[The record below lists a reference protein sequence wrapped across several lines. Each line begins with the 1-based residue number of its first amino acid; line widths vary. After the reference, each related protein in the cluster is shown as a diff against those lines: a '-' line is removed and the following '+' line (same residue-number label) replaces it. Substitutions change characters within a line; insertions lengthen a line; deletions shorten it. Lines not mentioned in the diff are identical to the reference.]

1 MAELFLSDGSE
12 FSKIPLLTETITTDT
27 NLDNHSKTGYYVVR
41 GVPSTGGNAS
51 SPVNQW
57 ASVFTDA
64 DIGTPFQIAIPDGA
78 VSYLYKRA
86 LGSSTWKKMSAGYA
100 DSAGSANTANS
111 ANSANVANTATKS
124 SSTDGVD
131 VADTRNENPAPKDA
145 GFDKKKF
152 TVDFKTASKIN
163 SPTGCNGE
171 FCGVLSLAPWAE
183 TSGGHGYQLA
193 FGYASAGH
201 PRLALRGSDL
211 SASSWNSWYKI
222 YTSDDKPT
230 LSELGAAAT
239 SHTHTRAQIADFP
252 SKLEPY
258 FANNT
263 WYVVGDDAAIG
274 DHNKGGAFCIKG
286 LNGTPNV
293 SLYNSDDSYY
303 GQCITSA
310 DIGSQSVK
318 YATTAGSANT
328 EYSVQVSST
337 QPTDSRCKLWIKI

>member
-51 SPVNQW
+51 SPINQW

-100 DSAGSANTANS
+100 DSAGSANTANTATT
-111 ANSANVANTATKS
+111 ANSANTANTANSAKTANTANNATNANNS
-124 SSTDGVD
+124 GSLY

-145 GFDKKKF
+145 GFDKKRL

-163 SPTGCNGE
+163 SPIGCNGT
-171 FCGVLSLAPWAE
+171 FCGVLSLAPWSE

-193 FGYASAGH
+193 FGYADAGH

-230 LSELGAAAT
+230 LSELGAAAASNLVSQAFSALVTVPCNAPQATINVKALSAT
-239 SHTHTRAQIADFP
+239 SVRIA
-252 SKLEPY
+252 
-258 FANNT
+258 NII
-263 WYVVGDDAAIG
+263 VV
-274 DHNKGGAFCIKG
+274 
-286 LNGTPNV
+286 
-293 SLYNSDDSYY
+293 
-303 GQCITSA
+303 
-310 DIGSQSVK
+310 
-318 YATTAGSANT
+318 
-328 EYSVQVSST
+328 
-337 QPTDSRCKLWIKI
+337 KIA

>member
-1 MAELFLSDGSE
+1 M
-12 FSKIPLLTETITTDT
+12 
-27 NLDNHSKTGYYVVR
+27 
-41 GVPSTGGNAS
+41 PSTGGNAS

-78 VSYLYKRA
+78 VPYLYKRA

-131 VADTRNENPAPKDA
+131 VVDTRNENPAPKDA

-171 FCGVLSLAPWAE
+171 FCGVLSLAPWSE

-201 PRLALRGSDL
+201 AID
-211 SASSWNSWYKI
+211 
-222 YTSDDKPT
+222 T
-230 LSELGAAAT
+230 GAAASNLVSQAFSVLVTVPCNAPQATINVKALSAT
-239 SHTHTRAQIADFP
+239 SVRIA
-252 SKLEPY
+252 
-258 FANNT
+258 NII
-263 WYVVGDDAAIG
+263 VV
-274 DHNKGGAFCIKG
+274 
-286 LNGTPNV
+286 
-293 SLYNSDDSYY
+293 
-303 GQCITSA
+303 
-310 DIGSQSVK
+310 
-318 YATTAGSANT
+318 
-328 EYSVQVSST
+328 
-337 QPTDSRCKLWIKI
+337 KIA

>member
-51 SPVNQW
+51 SPIKQW

-100 DSAGSANTANS
+100 DSAGSANTANTATT
-111 ANSANVANTATKS
+111 ANSANTANTANSAKTADTANNATNANNS
-124 SSTDGVD
+124 GSLY

-145 GFDKKKF
+145 GFDKKRL
-152 TVDFKTASKIN
+152 TVDFKIASKIN
-163 SPTGCNGE
+163 SPIGCNGT
-171 FCGVLSLAPWAE
+171 FCGVLSLAPWSE

-193 FGYASAGH
+193 FGYADAGH

-230 LSELGAAAT
+230 LSELGAAAASNLVSQAFSALVTVPCNAPQATINVKALSAT
-239 SHTHTRAQIADFP
+239 SVRIA
-252 SKLEPY
+252 
-258 FANNT
+258 NII
-263 WYVVGDDAAIG
+263 VV
-274 DHNKGGAFCIKG
+274 
-286 LNGTPNV
+286 
-293 SLYNSDDSYY
+293 
-303 GQCITSA
+303 
-310 DIGSQSVK
+310 
-318 YATTAGSANT
+318 
-328 EYSVQVSST
+328 
-337 QPTDSRCKLWIKI
+337 KIA

>member
-1 MAELFLSDGSE
+1 MAELYLSDGSE

-27 NLDNHSKTGYYVVR
+27 NLDNHTKTGYYVVR

-64 DIGTPFQIAIPDGA
+64 DIGTPFQIAIPDGT
-78 VSYLYKRA
+78 SPYLYKRA
-86 LGSSTWKKMSAGYA
+86 LSSNTWKKIAAGYA
-100 DSAGSANTANS
+100 DSAESANTANS

-145 GFDKKKF
+145 GFDKKKL

-163 SPTGCNGE
+163 SPTGCNGQ

-183 TSGGHGYQLA
+183 TTGGHGYQLA

-230 LSELGAAAT
+230 LSELGAAAA
-239 SHTHTRAQIADFP
+239 SHTHTRAQISDFP

-274 DHNKGGAFCIKG
+274 DHNNCGAFCIKG
-286 LNGTPNV
+286 LNGTPSV

>member
-1 MAELFLSDGSE
+1 MAELYLSDGSE
-12 FSKIPLLTETITTDT
+12 FSKIPLITETVTTDA
-27 NLDNHSKTGYYVVR
+27 NLDNHTKTGYYVVR

-64 DIGTPFQIAIPDGA
+64 DIGAPFQIAIPDGEN
-78 VSYLYKRA
+78 SYLYKRA
-86 LGSSTWKKMSAGYA
+86 LRSSTWKKMSAGYA

-145 GFDKKKF
+145 GFDKKKL
-152 TVDFKTASKIN
+152 TVDFKTASTIN
-163 SPTGCNGE
+163 SPTGCNGK

-183 TSGGHGYQLA
+183 TTGGHGYQLA

-230 LSELGAAAT
+230 LSELGAAAA
-239 SHTHTRAQIADFP
+239 SHTHTKSQISDFP

-263 WYVVGDDAAIG
+263 WYTVGDNAAIG
-274 DHNKGGAFCIKG
+274 DNNKGGAFCVKG
-286 LNGTPNV
+286 LNGTPNI

-303 GQCITSA
+303 GQCITTA
-310 DIGSQSVK
+310 DISSQSVK